1 MIADFKKFQP
11 LCALIRFLRKLLLFF
26 MCAGRGAV
34 GSGSLCRDPDVTLSM
49 TDADLVAMFQ
59 GALRPF
65 SAYTSGK
72 LQVQGDMKAAM
83 KLEELIKLLKNQ
95 HS

>member
-1 MIADFKKFQP
+1 
-11 LCALIRFLRKLLLFF
+11 

-49 TDADLVAMFQ
+49 TDGDLVAMFQ
-59 GALRPF
+59 GALRPL
-65 SAYTSGK
+65 SAYTSGRLK
-72 LQVQGDMKAAM
+72 VQGDMKAAM
-83 KLEELIKLLKNQ
+83 KLEELVKLLKKT